1 MAQITEIKV
10 NYGITANMGNFESLR
25 VDVELSA
32 KLGNDEDA
40 NAATDELYETA
51 KSKVNQFI
59 VEKKE
64 KAEEDLY

>member
-10 NYGITANMGNFESLR
+10 NYGRTANMGNFESVR

-32 KLGNDEDA
+32 KLSEQDDYQAVTN
-40 NAATDELYETA
+40 ELYEIA
-51 KSKVNQFI
+51 KSKVKKFI

-64 KAEEDLY
+64 QNEEDLY